1 MNKKIMLRI
10 YDDVEHILDVETD
23 FYKMPVKNNRNLK
36 RQISKILYE
45 IFKDPELN
53 PLERRSIH
61 K

>member
-1 MNKKIMLRI
+1 MLRI

-61 K
+61 

>member
-36 RQISKILYE
+36 RQISKIHYE

-61 K
+61 

>member
-10 YDDVEHILDVETD
+10 YDDVEHIFDVEND

-61 K
+61 